1 MEILNYV
8 LIATLV
14 STGLILGRVL
24 ANIAKEEIKPG
35 KKYLIIL
42 QKLLFCSAI
51 ILLMYLNKTNV
62 HYIWIGA
69 LVIFVYLYYYK
80 KISPEIVYAVLG
92 LVFYLSVKTEY
103 FLIASSLIFLYG
115 LPSGTL
121 LKDKKKIALNLL
133 LFLVVAVGLFLLLK

>member
-62 HYIWIGA
+62 HYIWSGSI
-69 LVIFVYLYYYK
+69 VIFSYLLFFNKICPGQVY
-80 KISPEIVYAVLG
+80 VLFG
-92 LVFYLSVKTEY
+92 VLFYLFTKTEY
-103 FLIASSLIFLYG
+103 FLPASALLFLYG
-115 LPSGTL
+115 FPTGTL
-121 LKDKKKIALNLL
+121 LKSKKILALSTV
-133 LFLVVAVGLFLLLK
+133 LFLASAISLFLILK